1 MKKAYLYIRS
11 ARVDEGVVTENGLQ
25 QQEEKLREYC
35 REHQLKIAGVFSD
48 IASGTTFERPGF
60 KQMLATIKPGRR
72 WSTTLLFCSWDR
84 LSRQPFE
91 GRRMASHFEELGFA
105 VKFLQESKSPSLQP
119 LSN

>member
-11 ARVDEGVVTENGLQ
+11 ARMDEGEVTENGPQ
-25 QQEEKLREYC
+25 QQEEKLRGYC
-35 REHQLKIAGVFSD
+35 RGHQLEIAGVFSD

-84 LSRQPFE
+84 LSRKPFE
-91 GRRMASHFEELGFA
+91 GRHMAAHFEELGFA
-105 VKFLQESKSPSLQP
+105 VEVLGENKSPLLQS